1 MLFGRSP
8 VSRSL
13 KWVLILG
20 AAALTGVASAQVRTG
35 KDAYGDY
42 RSDAP
47 GVVRKITP
55 ADMPAPGADPSGIAP
70 PARGPRPA
78 GAMPRTLPGFE
89 IKAFAQL
96 DKPRLLRI
104 APNGDIFVAESDP
117 GKIVVLRA
125 RPGADAPEVTETF
138 IEGLK
143 QPFGI
148 AFYPL
153 GANPEWVYVG
163 LEDGVVRIPYR
174 SGDTKARG
182 PAEVLIPKLT
192 VNRRDHRT
200 RDLLFTRDGKRF
212 LLSVGSS
219 SNTAE
224 DMSKKTV
231 AEAQAW
237 EKTHALG
244 SGWDKEEDRADVLS
258 FDPTGK
264 DKQIYA
270 TGIRN
275 CVGMAFTPA
284 SDQLWC
290 SVNERDTLGDN
301 LVPDYITRVKP
312 GGFYG
317 WPWYYI
323 GDHEDPKFTGQRPD
337 LKGKVTTPD
346 ILLQAHSASLQMAF
360 YPPNQRGPDAF
371 SKAYAGQIFAAEHGS
386 WNRSKRTG
394 YKVIM
399 ARVVNGVPT
408 GEYEDFV
415 TGFVIDD
422 ASVWGRPVGVAVAQ
436 DGALLFSDDGSGI
449 LWRVTPKAG
458 AK

>member
-1 MLFGRSP
+1 MS
-8 VSRSL
+8 
-13 KWVLILG
+13 
-20 AAALTGVASAQVRTG
+20 AALRLMLVAGAVGLAGIASAQVRAG

-42 RSDAP
+42 KADAP

-55 ADMPAPGADPSGIAP
+55 ADMPAPGADPSTVAP
-70 PARGPRPA
+70 AGKGVRPD
-78 GAMPRTLPGFE
+78 GAMPKTLPGFQISE
-89 IKAFAQL
+89 FAKL
-96 DKPRLLRI
+96 DKPRLIRI

-125 RPGADAPEVTETF
+125 KPGADKPEATETF

-153 GANPEWVYVG
+153 GPNPQWVYVG
-163 LEDGVVRIPYR
+163 LEDGVVRIPYK
-174 SGDTKARG
+174 SGDLKAAG

-192 VNRRDHRT
+192 VNKRDHRT

-237 EKTHALG
+237 EKDHALG
-244 SGWDKEEDRADVLS
+244 SAWDKEEDRADVLS
-258 FDPTGK
+258 FDPMGK
-264 DKQIYA
+264 DKKIYA

-275 CVGMAFTPA
+275 CVGMAFTPGT
-284 SDQLWC
+284 DQLWC
-290 SVNERDTLGDN
+290 STNERDTLGDN

-323 GDHEDPKFTGQRPD
+323 GDHEDPKFAGQRPD
-337 LKGKVTTPD
+337 LKGKVSVPD
-346 ILLQAHSASLQMAF
+346 ILIQAHSASLQMTI
-360 YPPNQRGPDAF
+360 YPPDQKGPAAF
-371 SKAYAGQIFAAEHGS
+371 PTEFKGDVFASEHGS
-386 WNRSKRTG
+386 WNRAHRTG
-394 YKVIM
+394 YKVIR
-399 ARVVNGVPT
+399 AKLKNGVPT

-415 TGFVIDD
+415 TGFVVDD
-422 ASVWGRPVGVAVAQ
+422 ATVWGRPVGIAVAK
-436 DGALLFSDDGSGI
+436 DGALLFSDDGSST